1 VGRLLAG
8 VLALLC
14 VSCSATAPDRTSDRP
29 DPEVVAVGAFD
40 FPESLLLAELYAQ
53 SLESAG
59 VPVERLGSLG
69 SRETLVPALQQGLV
83 DVVPEYLGSSLE
95 FLRDG
100 IASAPSEADLR
111 QAFAERGVTVLAPSR
126 GQNQNAIA
134 VLRATADRHGLQDVS
149 DLREVAPAMVFG
161 GPPECPERPRC
172 LLGLT
177 ETYALRFAEFIPL
190 PGPGAV
196 AAALL
201 AEEID
206 VGLVFSTA
214 PQLGDQDLVLLADD
228 RGLQPP
234 ENVVPVI
241 RTEALAAHPD
251 ARAALER
258 VSAALTTT
266 QLMRLNRLVELDG
279 RSVHDVAEGFLA
291 VSGGS

>member
-1 VGRLLAG
+1 LVAG

-14 VSCSATAPDRTSDRP
+14 VSCSAAAPDRTSDRR
-29 DPEVVAVGAFD
+29 DPEAVAVGAFD

-59 VPVERLGSLG
+59 IPVERLGSLG

-83 DVVPEYLGSSLE
+83 DVVPEYLGSASE

-100 IASAPSEADLR
+100 AAAAPSEADLR
-111 QAFAERGVTVLAPSR
+111 QAFAERGVTVLTPSR
-126 GQNQNAIA
+126 AQNQNAVA
-134 VLRATADRHGLQDVS
+134 VLRATADRLDLQDVS
-149 DLREVAPAMVFG
+149 DLREVAPALVFG

-172 LLGLT
+172 LLGLS

-190 PGPGAV
+190 PEPGAV

-214 PQLGDQDLVLLADD
+214 PQLSDQDLVLLADD

-234 ENVVPVI
+234 ENIVPVI
-241 RTEALAAHPD
+241 RTEALAAHPR
-251 ARAALER
+251 ARTALER
-258 VSAALTTT
+258 ISAVLTTT
-266 QLMRLNRLVELDG
+266 QLTRLNRLVELDG
-279 RSVHDVAEGFLA
+279 RPAVDVAEGFLA
-291 VSGGS
+291 AIGGS